1 MFKRK
6 DKSGPAGAKVDV
18 GDAIATLDTD
28 QLKAVGADVAQAG
41 KKEGKKKFGYLKRM
55 AMDKLDEK
63 TTGKAVLSD
72 AETARRAEGVQ
83 PLLDEL
89 KRGKEHALNV
99 ERALEKHLATALPAM
114 EAIHELAGVCAGYT
128 QETKAAAVLVTQI
141 CGNVCGQSKL
151 SAMSI
156 NENVLGPVEQAT
168 QAINDAREA
177 KEAYYEARQGHD
189 RALAAFQSLQG
200 KTETVKP
207 EKLEKHQA
215 ALAAAKTKWEQ
226 ATAAYNETEAAVKN
240 ATNAALHKKGLTD
253 ATVLRALIEAE
264 KTEATEI
271 EESFKPAEAE
281 IAKAR
286 AGAEQFYQD
295 CFDKKAKLCDA
306 LQYPVVGL
314 ATAAVAEAAAVA
326 AQDEAAS
333 VLSPRE
339 APAEE
344 GEPPPQAEPAPAPAA
359 AGAAAL
365 GGETRMVTIVKG
377 PKGFGFSTDDSG
389 VVTGSGGAAAE
400 AGVPAGAKI
409 VGVGGVAVGSKGEII
424 AQLRALGPEVTEV
437 QFELQTS
444 SAFGSADLQAI

>member
-1 MFKRK
+1 
-6 DKSGPAGAKVDV
+6 
-18 GDAIATLDTD
+18 
-28 QLKAVGADVAQAG
+28 
-41 KKEGKKKFGYLKRM
+41 
-55 AMDKLDEK
+55 MDKLDEK

-156 NENVLGPVEQAT
+156 NENVLGPVEQASE
-168 QAINDAREA
+168 AINDAREA

-240 ATNAALHKKGLTD
+240 ATNTALHKKGLTD
-253 ATVLRALIEAE
+253 ATVLRDDLLEG
-264 KTEATEI
+264 
-271 EESFKPAEAE
+271 
-281 IAKAR
+281 
-286 AGAEQFYQD
+286 AGVE
-295 CFDKKAKLCDA
+295 
-306 LQYPVVGL
+306 V
-314 ATAAVAEAAAVA
+314 VAERHVG
-326 AQDEAAS
+326 QRR
-333 VLSPRE
+333 LHRR
-339 APAEE
+339 
-344 GEPPPQAEPAPAPAA
+344 GRGPAPTAQSGRR
-359 AGAAAL
+359 GA
-365 GGETRMVTIVKG
+365 R
-377 PKGFGFSTDDSG
+377 SSR
-389 VVTGSGGAAAE
+389 S
-400 AGVPAGAKI
+400 
-409 VGVGGVAVGSKGEII
+409 
-424 AQLRALGPEVTEV
+424 
-437 QFELQTS
+437 ELQ
-444 SAFGSADLQAI
+444 